1 MRGCGKPGCS
11 YFLECSRLR
20 ANVGLGT
27 LLIRKG
33 PMEGPRMFWNVLERE
48 KEGELSGRRPS
59 APPWGSHS
67 GFEYSEDPL
76 IEDSR
81 TRGV

>member
-48 KEGELSGRRPS
+48 KEREASGRRAS
-59 APPWGSHS
+59 S
-67 GFEYSEDPL
+67 L
-76 IEDSR
+76 
-81 TRGV
+81 RGALMAVSSTVKMR

>member
-20 ANVGLGT
+20 VNVGLGT

-48 KEGELSGRRPS
+48 KEREASGRRPS
-59 APPWGSHS
+59 S
-67 GFEYSEDPL
+67 L
-76 IEDSR
+76 
-81 TRGV
+81 RGGLMAVSSTVKIR